1 MGLRYSTELNVII
14 HSTCFNPRPIAFSP
28 DKKKENHKVGK
39 HESNVFPI
47 LTKSDELTTVN
58 THGNF
63 FHKTDSSDDGKQ

>member
-28 DKKKENHKVGK
+28 DKKKKTTKLEK

-58 THGNF
+58 THGKN

>member
-1 MGLRYSTELNVII
+1 MFQPTP
-14 HSTCFNPRPIAFSP
+14 HSILTRQ
-28 DKKKENHKVGK
+28 KKENHKVGK

-58 THGNF
+58 THGKN